1 MKKLLIFLS
10 IISLQSCKSDLTKSN
25 IVEDT
30 GAVVVKN
37 GRDLPDTIN
46 YTCIGCKSLLTP
58 ELFTTIQTE
67 ATKKAKN
74 NLNNPLSFIPVSQ
87 DITIIE
93 LDSLINFET
102 GKKIDSVLSAV
113 VNYSY
118 IGKNAY
124 GTEMGGEQLIYLYLV
139 SGQIKDLSNEIK
151 LQDLKFNDKYINRT
165 LFCSKEDEFIELI
178 PTKDKSIII
187 NSSLGCVDIGANLIL
202 TLQDGSEVKILS
214 WNDFNCEG
222 KSYFNPFSQNQV
234 QKLKS
239 SPIKYIHI
247 YSRSKSQLLEVPKNQ
262 SDYLQQFF
270 GLF

>member
-1 MKKLLIFLS
+1 MKKLLILLS
-10 IISLQSCKSDLTKSN
+10 IIYLQSCKSDLTKSH

-30 GAVVVKN
+30 GSVVVKN
-37 GRDLPDTIN
+37 GKNLDDTID
-46 YTCIGCKSLLTP
+46 YTCTGCKSLLTRD
-58 ELFTTIQTE
+58 LFTTIQSE
-67 ATKKAKN
+67 ATKGAKN

-87 DITIIE
+87 EITILK

-102 GKKIDSVLSAV
+102 GKKIDSVLCAQI
-113 VNYSY
+113 NYSY
-118 IGKNAY
+118 TGKNAY
-124 GTEMGGEQLIYLYLV
+124 GTEMGGGQLIYVYLV
-139 SGQIKDLSNEIK
+139 AGQIKDLVNEVK
-151 LQDLKFNDKYINRT
+151 LEDLKFNDKYINRT

-187 NSSLGCVDIGANLIL
+187 RSSLGCVDRGASLIL
-202 TLQDGSEVKILS
+202 TLQDGNEVKILS

-234 QKLKS
+234 QKLKL

-262 SDYLQQFF
+262 SDYLQQFI
-270 GLF
+270 GLY